1 MHPNT
6 DNYFA
11 SQSHDRIL
19 RLLRDSVRQREP
31 YVVVSGEYGMG
42 KTLLCMKFCEILKE
56 ENSQKF
62 ITPISPTATYGA
74 ILTGLVSCIGLKD
87 LLKKF
92 KTVPSLE
99 AAMLNYYTSGRIK
112 EFVYII
118 VDDLH
123 ELSNQMLEK
132 LKHLANFHVNGFY
145 PFGLVCFSHTEFFE
159 KLEAHEKFKPFVQ
172 RFRRRLQLEPLA
184 DDELKEYIYF
194 NLLQAKAKGRPLF
207 SEESIGV
214 IARQSGNIPRII
226 NNLCDQLLLEACE
239 NQTDYISGEM
249 AERLCGSSD
258 NAATVQAIEEKPE
271 VVAANP
277 EPRAEPVI
285 PVKSVPASQQPAER
299 QTLNLKELA
308 EDNRRDEDQ
317 QNGNGGGKRGTNSS
331 RLAWFLGGTVLVLV
345 LVLFFLVFYL
355 FTINPG
361 QTAGT
366 VMEKDSES
374 VTIGEQPTDN
384 NLQTIPESETLSEI
398 TRPEPPAPMVK
409 EQPAN
414 GVSKPFSLEIFTS
427 SVRDVAE
434 AELLRLSRL
443 GVGPIFIGQ
452 RGEVQDLV
460 DWSIFLGSFETL
472 EEALTSP
479 WQSRFPYAEPVRLL
493 YTLQVAQGEK
503 LVDVGNKKDEYQKMG
518 YSSWIDQTVTGEYR
532 LLLSAYETEG
542 NALAQ
547 QRYLQ
552 RDNIDSTIIMK

>member
-184 DDELKEYIYF
+184 DVELKEYIYF
-194 NLLQAKAKGRPLF
+194 NLLRPRAKGRRRSVKNPL
-207 SEESIGV
+207 
-214 IARQSGNIPRII
+214 
-226 NNLCDQLLLEACE
+226 
-239 NQTDYISGEM
+239 
-249 AERLCGSSD
+249 GSSPGK
-258 NAATVQAIEEKPE
+258 AAI
-271 VVAANP
+271 
-277 EPRAEPVI
+277 
-285 PVKSVPASQQPAER
+285 SH
-299 QTLNLKELA
+299 
-308 EDNRRDEDQ
+308 
-317 QNGNGGGKRGTNSS
+317 
-331 RLAWFLGGTVLVLV
+331 
-345 LVLFFLVFYL
+345 
-355 FTINPG
+355 
-361 QTAGT
+361 
-366 VMEKDSES
+366 
-374 VTIGEQPTDN
+374 
-384 NLQTIPESETLSEI
+384 
-398 TRPEPPAPMVK
+398 
-409 EQPAN
+409 
-414 GVSKPFSLEIFTS
+414 
-427 SVRDVAE
+427 
-434 AELLRLSRL
+434 
-443 GVGPIFIGQ
+443 
-452 RGEVQDLV
+452 
-460 DWSIFLGSFETL
+460 GS
-472 EEALTSP
+472 
-479 WQSRFPYAEPVRLL
+479 
-493 YTLQVAQGEK
+493 
-503 LVDVGNKKDEYQKMG
+503 
-518 YSSWIDQTVTGEYR
+518 
-532 LLLSAYETEG
+532 
-542 NALAQ
+542 
-547 QRYLQ
+547 
-552 RDNIDSTIIMK
+552 